1 MREDK
6 FGKKGLTFDD
16 VLLVPAHSEV
26 LPKEVD
32 VSTRLTR
39 NITLNIPVMSAGMD
53 TVTESD
59 MAIAMAREGG
69 IGVIHKNMSID
80 EQCKEVEKVKR
91 SEHGVIVDPVYLNP
105 DNTLSDADDLMVKY
119 DISGI
124 PVTVDGKLVGIITN
138 RDMRFETD
146 LSKPISEIM
155 TSEGLITA
163 PENTKLEEAKR
174 ILQEH
179 RIEKLPLIDKDG
191 YLKGLITIKDIEK
204 MRKYP
209 NSSKDKDGRLL
220 AAAAVGVT
228 PNVLER
234 AEALLAKKTDVLV
247 IDTAHGHSKFV
258 IEKLK
263 EAKKRFPN
271 IDIVVGN
278 IATGDAAKALVEAGA
293 DAVKVGIG
301 PGSICT
307 TRVVAG
313 VGVPQL
319 SAVYDVAKALKGTG
333 IPLIA
338 DGGLRYS
345 GDVVKALAAG
355 GYCVMIGS
363 LVAGTEESPGDT
375 IIFNGRK
382 FKSYRGMGSLEAMEN
397 GSKDRYFQ
405 SGTADVKKLV
415 PEGIAARVPYKGTL
429 FEVVYQLTGGLR
441 AGMGYCGAANIEKLH
456 DAKFTRI
463 TNAGVMESHPHD
475 VTITSE
481 SPNYS
486 RPE

>member
-124 PVTVDGKLVGIITN
+124 PVT
-138 RDMRFETD
+138 
-146 LSKPISEIM
+146 M

-247 IDTAHGHSKFV
+247 IDTAHGHSQGVLDTIRK
-258 IEKLK
+258 IRD
-263 EAKKRFPN
+263 AFPHAEL
-271 IDIVVGN
+271 IAGN
-278 IATGDAAKALVEAGA
+278 VATYEGTKALIEAGVS
-293 DAVKVGIG
+293 AVKVGIG

-307 TRVVAG
+307 TRVIAG
-313 VGVPQL
+313 IGVPQIT
-319 SAVYDVAKALKGTG
+319 AIYDCARAAAGTDV
-333 IPLIA
+333 PVIA
-338 DGGLRYS
+338 DGGIQYS
-345 GDVVKALAAG
+345 GDIAKAIGAGASVVMLG
-355 GYCVMIGS
+355 N
-363 LVAGTEESPGDT
+363 LLAGTDESPGE
-375 IIFNGRK
+375 IIIYQGKNYK
-382 FKSYRGMGSLEAMEN
+382 LYRGMGSLGAMQQ

-405 SGTADVKKLV
+405 QDAKKLV
-415 PEGIAARVPYKGTL
+415 PEGIEGRIPYKGHVSDVL
-429 FEVVYQLTGGLR
+429 FQLIGGLR
-441 AGMGYCGAANIEKLH
+441 AAMGYCGTPDIPAMNENTQ
-456 DAKFTRI
+456 FVEI
-463 TNAGVMESHPHD
+463 TGAGLRESHPHD
-475 VTITSE
+475 VSITKE

-486 RPE
+486 AK